1 MASDWGHAGQ
11 FGADGGEG
19 GHLDPHGQV
28 MGRTAGPFEV
38 LSKHPSCAVSLGQTP
53 WVVGLPKGAY
63 KPRLFIK
70 ERKRAS

>member
-1 MASDWGHAGQ
+1 
-11 FGADGGEG
+11 
-19 GHLDPHGQV
+19 

-38 LSKHPSCAVSLGQTP
+38 LSKDLSLAASLGQTP
-53 WVVGLPKGAY
+53 WTVGLPKGAY